1 MHQREAILEKE
12 FSNSRFNFFVLME
25 NLAKQLFLVAQSIL
39 KLSNPQGK
47 RLEGKIFTYIGVGDV
62 S

>member
-1 MHQREAILEKE
+1 MDRREAISEKK
-12 FSNSRFNFFVLME
+12 SNSRFNFFVLME
-25 NLAKQLFLVAQSIL
+25 KLAKQLVLVAQSIL